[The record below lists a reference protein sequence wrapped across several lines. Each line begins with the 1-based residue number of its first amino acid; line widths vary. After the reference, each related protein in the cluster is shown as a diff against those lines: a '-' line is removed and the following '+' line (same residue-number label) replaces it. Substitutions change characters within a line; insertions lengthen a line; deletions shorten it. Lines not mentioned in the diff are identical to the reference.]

1 MRKAFENPDGAADE
15 DLKAF
20 IASSSGED
28 DNDQENTNQPFE
40 SLVAPAADSRFRQRL
55 NFSFLQVH
63 KCLSIKLNQ
72 GWHQGF
78 YDTFGRQFSSFST
91 TGAVNFLKVFCDFV

>member
-40 SLVAPAADSRFRQRL
+40 SLVAPAADSRFRQWL
-55 NFSFLQVH
+55 NFSFFTTLQV
-63 KCLSIKLNQ
+63 SF
-72 GWHQGF
+72 HQAKP
-78 YDTFGRQFSSFST
+78 RL
-91 TGAVNFLKVFCDFV
+91 AARLL